1 MLKLMSKRD
10 ARSLDHKASAE
21 LRGTA
26 VRMVELEGKTQR
38 ETARVLD
45 VHEMTVSK
53 WMAAFREHGE
63 KLFEAKQAPGARPK
77 LGDRQVAALRRVIV
91 GKNPDQLNFG
101 VGLWTLPV
109 IAQLVESKFGI
120 VLHAT
125 TIMRLL
131 HRIGVTPQKPVR
143 RAFQRDDRA
152 VRQWTTETFPEI
164 VRHAKRKQATL
175 LFADETGVHEDHAVG
190 TTWGAIGKTPVV
202 RVSGSRRRANVI
214 SALSPRGR
222 LWFRCYRGTL
232 TATRYVEFLTAL
244 LHDVRGRIV
253 LIHDRHPAHVAAAV
267 RRFIRANARR
277 LSVFELPSYAP
288 DLNPDEHVW
297 SQLKGWFRRDPLRK
311 DEEFH
316 GAVES
321 TMSEIASDQKLVRSF
336 FGHPAVAY
344 VRKALGWED

>member
-1 MLKLMSKRD
+1 MLGLMSKRD

-21 LRGTA
+21 LRRTA
-26 VRMVELEGKTQR
+26 VRLVLEGQTQR
-38 ETARVLD
+38 AAARAVD

-53 WMAAFREHGE
+53 WMTAYRAKGE
-63 KLFEAKQAPGARPK
+63 ALFEARQAPGAAPK
-77 LGDRQVAALRRVIV
+77 LTDRQVAALRRTIV

-101 VGLWTLPV
+101 VRLWTLPV
-109 IAQLVESKFGI
+109 LAQLVEAKFGV

-143 RAFQRDDRA
+143 QAFQRDVEE
-152 VRQWTTETFPEI
+152 VRTWTTETFPKV
-164 VRHAKRKQATL
+164 VREMQRKQATL
-175 LFADETGVHEDHAVG
+175 LFVDETGVHEDHAVG
-190 TTWGAIGKTPVV
+190 TTWAAKGRTPVV
-202 RVSGSRRRANVI
+202 RVSGVRRRANVI

-232 TATRYVEFLTAL
+232 NATRYVEFLRAL
-244 LHDVRGRIV
+244 LHDIRGPVV
-253 LIHDRHPAHVAAAV
+253 LVHDRHPAHRAAAV
-267 RRFIRANARR
+267 RRFLRANARR
-277 LSVFELPSYAP
+277 LSIHELPSYAP

-316 GAVES
+316 GAVKDA
-321 TMSEIASDQKLVRSF
+321 MSAIASNRGLVRSF

-344 VRKALGWED
+344 VRQALKWND